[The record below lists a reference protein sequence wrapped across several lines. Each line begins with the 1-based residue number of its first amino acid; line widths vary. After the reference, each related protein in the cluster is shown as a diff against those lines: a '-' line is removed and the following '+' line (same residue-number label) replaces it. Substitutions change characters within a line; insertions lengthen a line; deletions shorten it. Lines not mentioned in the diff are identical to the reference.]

1 MTENESKPP
10 RLDQKTLLGP
20 MSVEADGQDLPFL
33 GHPRAVNTVCI
44 CANTSQ
50 LNLFRT
56 LSELGVDGIP
66 FQICVFGTVK
76 RLGYSI
82 DVDDIP
88 DAPDS
93 TLISV
98 VNVIQNAPKS

>member
-44 CANTSQ
+44 TAVRGN
-50 LNLFRT
+50 FRGERASD
-56 LSELGVDGIP
+56 LEL
-66 FQICVFGTVK
+66 
-76 RLGYSI
+76 
-82 DVDDIP
+82 
-88 DAPDS
+88 A
-93 TLISV
+93 
-98 VNVIQNAPKS
+98 